1 MTAPFQQRW
10 LILAHAF
17 NMDGRA
23 ASQTITDKLPHLRRA
38 GIEVVVLSGV
48 SGTHDT
54 VVEHHQLWPAGPAGL
69 RFELRHVLRRR
80 FGSGVLYRSLMVLAS
95 LLLLPGMLV
104 EKLLR
109 PMESSWSWWLTA
121 YLKGRA
127 LARQQPFDLIYS
139 TGGAFAAHFAG
150 RALKKATGTPW
161 LAEVHDPLVMPG
173 TVPTTPQQKMQAEV
187 ERIICTDADIAIWF
201 TEQALASARQR
212 HPQLGEHG
220 KMMLPGIDPPF
231 QTLPPYHPGS
241 KFIVGHFG
249 SLSATRNLV
258 PFIEALEV
266 LQLRRPDLV
275 AATELHVTGGPLDA
289 VSAVKISQSPVG
301 TCVRHLGRI
310 EADPATG
317 QSGREQILRR
327 MRSVDVLLLLHGEER
342 ICEEYIPSKLYEY
355 LWMQRPILAVVHKNP
370 QMVQMLRGQGHAAV
384 RTGEE
389 SKTAGAAILELA
401 NAVEKMYDHWCV
413 EGLPDSNRPSPYTT
427 QAAVR
432 QLLEWVGLLTRNRL
446 QN

>member
-48 SGTHDT
+48 SGTQDT

-80 FGSGVLYRSLMVLAS
+80 FGRGVLYRSLMLLAS
-95 LLLLPGMLV
+95 LLLLPGMLA

-109 PMESSWSWWLTA
+109 PVESSWSWWLSA

-139 TGGAFAAHFAG
+139 TGGAFAAHVAG
-150 RALKKATGTPW
+150 RALKRATGTPW

-173 TVPTTPQQKMQAEV
+173 NTPHTAQQKMQARV
-187 ERIICTDADIAIWF
+187 EGLICREADVAIWF
-201 TEQALASARQR
+201 TEQALASARKR
-212 HPQLGEHG
+212 HSELGERG
-220 KMMLPGIDPPF
+220 KMLLPGIDPPF
-231 QTLPPYHPGS
+231 QTLPPYQPGE

-258 PFIEALEV
+258 PFIVALEALHE
-266 LQLRRPDLV
+266 QRRPDLV
-275 AATELHVTGGPLDA
+275 AATELHVTGGALDP
-289 VSAVKISQSPVG
+289 VSAAKIAQSPVR

-310 EADPATG
+310 EADPDTG
-317 QSGREQILRR
+317 LSGREQILRR
-327 MRSVDVLLLLHGEER
+327 MRGVDVLLLLHGDEP
-342 ICEEYIPSKLYEY
+342 ICAEYIPSKLYEY
-355 LWMQRPILAVVHKNP
+355 LWMQRPILSTVHRNP
-370 QMVQMLRGQGHAAV
+370 QMAGMLRGEGHV
-384 RTGEE
+384 VVQTDG
-389 SKTAGAAILELA
+389 SGPGSGAANQEFTTALEQL
-401 NAVEKMYDHWCV
+401 YDRWRSA
-413 EGLPDSNRPSPYTT
+413 GLPDSGRASPYTT
-427 QAAVR
+427 QAAVH
-432 QLLEWVGLLTRNRL
+432 QLLAWAAPLKRSST
-446 QN
+446 